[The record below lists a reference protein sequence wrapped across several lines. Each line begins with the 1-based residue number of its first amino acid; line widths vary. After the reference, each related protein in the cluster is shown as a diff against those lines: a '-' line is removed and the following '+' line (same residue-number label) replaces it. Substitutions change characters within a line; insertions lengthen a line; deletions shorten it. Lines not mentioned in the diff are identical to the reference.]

1 MLKRA
6 QYLILSK
13 GQTYGKTVSYLF
25 QNQSEVIIS
34 VMCINMFIWILEWNQ
49 TFQ

>member
-13 GQTYGKTVSYLF
+13 GQTHGKTVSYLF
-25 QNQSEVIIS
+25 QNETEVIIS
-34 VMCINMFIWILEWNQ
+34 VMCINMLIWIPE
-49 TFQ
+49 